1 MKPSIDMARDSDQ
14 AYILILEAL
23 SSANRDGAQL
33 PSLAKLSDEEDV
45 ENLYAL
51 AREMIAK
58 DRFIE
63 IEVSGEASFWALPRY
78 FRTVADFELVL
89 DTVEG
94 WVGANDLDNW
104 QTVARQFGETS
115 DNLPERLYFF
125 AKKLAATGRIEWP
138 LAYD

>member
-1 MKPSIDMARDSDQ
+1 MSDLENIQ

-23 SSANRDGAQL
+23 SYSEQHGATL
-33 PSLAKLSDEEDV
+33 PSLANSSEEDI
-45 ENLYAL
+45 ENLYSL
-51 AREMIAK
+51 ARGMIA
-58 DRFIE
+58 DDHQLVE
-63 IEVSGEASFWALPRY
+63 IEVSGEASFWPLPRD

-89 DTVEG
+89 STVEG
-94 WVGANDLDNW
+94 WVWAKDLDNW

-125 AKKLAATGRIEWP
+125 AKKLAATGRIKWP